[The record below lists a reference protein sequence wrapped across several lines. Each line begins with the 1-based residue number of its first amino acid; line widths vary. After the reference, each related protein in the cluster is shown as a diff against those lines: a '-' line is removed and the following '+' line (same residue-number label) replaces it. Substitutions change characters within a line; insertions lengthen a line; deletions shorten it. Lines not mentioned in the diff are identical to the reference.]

1 MTMRAGEVYEHP
13 GERLVVRV
21 GTAESQGRELIVD
34 LYVPG
39 HAPGVPPHLH
49 PQMEEALTVISGTV
63 EVMAPDGA
71 WRIFG
76 PGERVVVPAN
86 TAHSWR
92 PVGEDVRILGEAR
105 PGARFEDMWR
115 QFLGLSLDGKLGPNG
130 DHLPFLQAMAMIR
143 EFPDVMAL
151 AGPPIA
157 LQHVLAA
164 LCGPIARLSGYRGSY
179 AEYLRR
185 GPSEIVDLEPLRA
198 PQVLGIS
205 THDFEESTPTT
216 RGCGAV
222 CTGGWCRRPA
232 PT

>member
-21 GTAESQGRELIVD
+21 GTAESQGRELIID

-39 HAPGVPPHLH
+39 DAPGVPPHIH
-49 PQMEEALTVISGTV
+49 PQMEEALTVIHGKV
-63 EVMAPDGA
+63 EVMSPDGA
-71 WRIFG
+71 WRLVG

-92 PVGEDVRILGEAR
+92 PVGEDIRILGEAR
-105 PGARFEDMWR
+105 PGARFEEMWR
-115 QFLGLSLDGKLGPNG
+115 QFLGLSMDGKLGPNG

-151 AGPPIA
+151 AGPPIF
-157 LQHVLAA
+157 LQHALAA
-164 LCGPIARLSGYRGSY
+164 VVAPIARLRGYKGKY
-179 AEYLRR
+179 DEYRTH
-185 GPSEIVDLEPLRA
+185 GPSEIVELEPLPIA
-198 PQVLGIS
+198 L
-205 THDFEESTPTT
+205 STPQ
-216 RGCGAV
+216 
-222 CTGGWCRRPA
+222 PS